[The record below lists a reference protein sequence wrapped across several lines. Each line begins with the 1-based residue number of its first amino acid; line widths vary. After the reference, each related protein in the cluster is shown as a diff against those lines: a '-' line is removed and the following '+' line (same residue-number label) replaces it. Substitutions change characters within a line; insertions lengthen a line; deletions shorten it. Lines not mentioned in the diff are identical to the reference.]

1 LAEPARIGYHIDES
15 GPMELCIFPL
25 HNVLFPGLT
34 LPVQVFEDRYRRMM
48 ARVLAGDRRFGIV
61 LIRRGFE
68 VGGPAEPF
76 EVGTIARV
84 VETKRERGRR
94 LTAATLG
101 ENRFRIR
108 RLTVHPD
115 GYLVGDVDLLP
126 EPAEDEAHL
135 RALADRVR
143 ALYAAYLED
152 LAKVSNSEWLLLEA
166 RFLPRNPAALAYRVA
181 AALPISLVEKQRLL
195 ELDSMGER
203 LAAEL
208 ALLRREHALA
218 GRLGHLRD
226 YPPGNLG
233 YYLVGWSN

>member
-1 LAEPARIGYHIDES
+1 
-15 GPMELCIFPL
+15 MELCIFPL

-34 LPVQVFEDRYRRMM
+34 LPVQVFEDRYKRMM

-84 VETKRERGRR
+84 IETKKERGGR
-94 LTAATLG
+94 LTVATLG

-108 RLTVHPD
+108 RLAVHPD
-115 GYLVGDVDLLP
+115 GYLLGDVGLLP
-126 EPAEDEAHL
+126 EPAENEAHL
-135 RALADRVR
+135 RALADWVR
-143 ALYAAYLED
+143 ALYVIYLED
-152 LAKVSNSEWLLLEA
+152 LAKASNLEWLLLEA
-166 RFLPRNPAALAYRVA
+166 RFLPKNPAALAYRVA
-181 AALPISLVEKQRLL
+181 AALPISPVEKQRLL
-195 ELDSMGER
+195 ELDSMAER

-208 ALLRREHALA
+208 VLLRREQALA